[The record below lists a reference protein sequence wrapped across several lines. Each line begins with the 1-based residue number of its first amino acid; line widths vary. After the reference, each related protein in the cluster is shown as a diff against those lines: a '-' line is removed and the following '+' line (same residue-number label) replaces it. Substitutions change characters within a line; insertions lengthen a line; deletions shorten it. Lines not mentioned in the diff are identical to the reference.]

1 MTVAETTAQDMVVG
15 IFDTHD
21 QAEQVVH
28 RLIDAGVQ
36 ADHISILTQGL
47 ELKEQVQDYVARGA
61 VARETVTHCHEV
73 QKLQERTVWGRRAV
87 PVVVQPSDERKGTG

>member
-28 RLIDAGVQ
+28 RLIDAGVP

-47 ELKEQVQDYVARGA
+47 ELKEQVQGYVTTGDVAR
-61 VARETVTHCHEV
+61 
-73 QKLQERTVWGRRAV
+73 
-87 PVVVQPSDERKGTG
+87 